1 MITLKQGIDE
11 SLIGGNKAEPGG
23 ETAGDDDAGGLE
35 DGEERVIN
43 IVHSH
48 NLMKTALSF
57 DEFKVWIKKY
67 TKAYASEIFLT

>member
-23 ETAGDDDAGGLE
+23 ETAGDEDAGGLE

-48 NLMKTALSF
+48 NLMKTALSI